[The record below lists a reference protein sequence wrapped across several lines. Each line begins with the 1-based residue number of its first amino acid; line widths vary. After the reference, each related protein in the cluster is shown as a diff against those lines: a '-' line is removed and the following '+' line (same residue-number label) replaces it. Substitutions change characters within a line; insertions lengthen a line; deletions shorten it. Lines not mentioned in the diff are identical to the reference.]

1 MARRKRTQT
10 WSYKAGKK
18 GHNRVRAYE
27 DGPGGDLFIEYQK
40 PRVDAL
46 GNQVLDPVTGEPLY
60 KRQRDSLTAEGITSF
75 AQAVVKAEEMA
86 ALIDKIG
93 QEKRQGGGPSALVSA
108 PASEPEPEEL
118 ILPAGPVLLGP
129 LLDLYEKEVIPT
141 KDPDTQCGNL
151 IAARQFLAFFGRD
164 AVVER
169 IRRDGRPFTE
179 LGFVRFHEWMKARRE
194 GTIPGF
200 PHKCGRQTIIS
211 NFRYLRAV
219 FEWGTMER
227 EDGAPLMVRN
237 PWRKF
242 VPPAEDNPTRVEMT
256 QDMHD
261 RLRAAAGNW
270 RMAVVMTICRETR
283 RRMNSVRNL
292 ALTDIDLDARTV
304 TWRAEFD
311 KARKTRTVKVS
322 KRTVEAI
329 REALEHRLADGV
341 ADSIWLFPASQDR
354 TRAVPGTSLHNWMK
368 RAKKAAGLNIRGL
381 GFHSEKR
388 AGIRDPM
395 WQQLPEEWREALSG
409 TTIQTEKR
417 IYGYVGLPAMEQAV
431 AWLDG
436 EIASPRAPQ
445 PPRKLPMAA

>member
-46 GNQVLDPVTGEPLY
+46 GNQVTDPVTGEPLF
-60 KRQRDSLTAEGITSF
+60 KRQRDSLTAEGITTF
-75 AQAVVKAEEMA
+75 AQAVVKAEEMS
-86 ALIDKIG
+86 ALIDKMG
-93 QEKRQGGGPSALVSA
+93 KVRRQGASA
-108 PASEPEPEEL
+108 PAMELSPAPEPEPEVV
-118 ILPAGPVLLGP
+118 LPAGPITLGP

-141 KDPDTQCGNL
+141 KDPDTQRGNL
-151 IAARQFLAFFGRD
+151 IAARQFVAFYGRD

-194 GTIPGF
+194 GTIAGF
-200 PHKCGRQTIIS
+200 SHKCGRQTIIS
-211 NFRYLRAV
+211 NFRFLRAV
-219 FEWGTMER
+219 LEWGTTER

-242 VPPAEDNPTRVEMT
+242 VPPPEDNPTRVEMT
-256 QDMHD
+256 QEMHD
-261 RLRAAAGNW
+261 ALRAAAPNW
-270 RMAVVMTICRETR
+270 RMAVVLTICRETR

-311 KARKTRTVKVS
+311 KARKSRTVKVS
-322 KRTVEAI
+322 QRTVAAI
-329 REALEHRLADGV
+329 REALEHRLAEGV
-341 ADSIWLFPASQDR
+341 AHSIWLFPSSEDR
-354 TRAVPGTSLHNWMK
+354 ARAVPESSLHNWMK
-368 RAKKAAGLNIRGL
+368 RAKKRAGLNIRGL
-381 GFHSEKR
+381 GYHSEKR
-388 AGIRDPM
+388 AGIRDPK
-395 WQQLPEEWREALSG
+395 WQQLPVEWREALSG
-409 TTIQTEKR
+409 TTFETEKR
-417 IYGYVGLPAMEQAV
+417 IYGYVGLPAMERAV
-431 AWLDG
+431 AFLEG
-436 EIASPRAPQ
+436 GALAPEAPE
-445 PPRKLPMAA
+445 PPRKLQMAA